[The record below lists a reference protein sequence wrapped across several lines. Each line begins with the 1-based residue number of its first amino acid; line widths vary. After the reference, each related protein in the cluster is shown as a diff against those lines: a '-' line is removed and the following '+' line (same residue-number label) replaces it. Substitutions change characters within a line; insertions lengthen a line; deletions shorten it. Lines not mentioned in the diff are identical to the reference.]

1 MTLTPSTKT
10 DFDVDSR
17 LADYLITHMKKLLL
31 IAILLMF
38 SACGNRQDDGIIRLS
53 FWQFWTSPDV
63 KPTIERLIA
72 EYETKHPNVKIDLVD
87 LTWSDGHEKIV
98 VAFST
103 GTAPDIVE
111 LGSDWIGEFARSGML
126 SDLTNFYD
134 SNSLSLL
141 MWEPAMQNSRCYAV
155 PWLLGTRVLYCN
167 QNLRRIAGI
176 ENASPPLTWSELLD
190 DAGRIDASGD
200 QYCGFG
206 SNSAERHR
214 LYKKFLPFLWSNGG
228 SILSDDYTVC
238 LLDRPEAVEA
248 LTFYVA
254 LCDAGCMDTQQGLDE
269 RFLAGEIG
277 FIISGDWLLR
287 RIAKATP
294 DFEISAATIP
304 VPDTSH
310 ESVSFAGGEY
320 LAVSSN
326 SEHAA
331 QALDFISYMT
341 SPDADLRFCRAV
353 GTPTPANIAA
363 AERIADDIDSLGRVF
378 LRQISTA
385 KTPPFHQKWVYI
397 EEIIERAVEE
407 AIYHKTDAE
416 TALISAAER
425 INRLLKE

>member
-1 MTLTPSTKT
+1 M
-10 DFDVDSR
+10 R
-17 LADYLITHMKKLLL
+17 MKKLLL
-31 IAILLMF
+31 VAILLMF
-38 SACGNRQDDGIIRLS
+38 SSCGNRQDDSIIRLS

-63 KPTIERLIA
+63 KPTIEKLIK
-72 EYETKHPNVKIDLVD
+72 EYETKHPNVRIDLVD

-126 SDLTNFYD
+126 SDLTSFYD
-134 SNSLSLL
+134 SNGLSLL
-141 MWEPAMQNSRCYAV
+141 MWEPAMQDGRCYAV

-167 QNLRRIAGI
+167 QDLRRIAGI
-176 ENASPPLTWSELLD
+176 ENESPPATWSELLD
-190 DAGRIDASGD
+190 DANRIDASGD
-200 QYCGFG
+200 QYYGFG

-228 SILSDDYTVC
+228 SILSDDHTAC
-238 LLDRPEAVEA
+238 LIDRPEAVEA
-248 LTFYVA
+248 LAYYVA
-254 LCDAGCMDTQQGLDE
+254 LSDAGCMDTQQGLDE

-294 DFEISAATIP
+294 DFEVAAATIP
-304 VPDTSH
+304 VLDTSH

-320 LAVSSN
+320 LAVSS
-326 SEHAA
+326 SSTRAA

-363 AERIADDIDSLGRVF
+363 AERIADEADSLGRVF

-397 EEIIERAVEE
+397 EEIIEKAVEK

-416 TALISAAER
+416 TALKSAAEQ
-425 INRLLKE
+425 INGLLRE